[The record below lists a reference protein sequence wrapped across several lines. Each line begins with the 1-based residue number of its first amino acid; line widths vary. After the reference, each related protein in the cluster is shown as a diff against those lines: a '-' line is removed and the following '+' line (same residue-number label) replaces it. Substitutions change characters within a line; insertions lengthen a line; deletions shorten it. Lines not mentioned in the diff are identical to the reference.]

1 RHYQAGA
8 DVVTI
13 SSASKFAMIE
23 RREEEYPLDEIIAK
37 LPPVDLI
44 LTEGFRRQNKP
55 KIEVYRAEAH
65 AALMCEP
72 EELIALVSDTPW
84 GIGVQCFALED
95 YEALADFVE
104 KYMCEY
110 IVK

>member
-1 RHYQAGA
+1 
-8 DVVTI
+8 
-13 SSASKFAMIE
+13 
-23 RREEEYPLDEIIAK
+23 
-37 LPPVDLI
+37 
-44 LTEGFRRQNKP
+44 
-55 KIEVYRAEAH
+55 
-65 AALMCEP
+65 MCEP